1 MSLRRLLLIG
11 VAALLAVAGA
21 FWLSSGR
28 TLPRAVQ
35 QGEPVL
41 PGLEAQLNEIA
52 EIRIARGDGTAT
64 TLRRDATGWRVVER
78 DYPAD
83 LAQIRRLLTGLAALE
98 VLEEKTSDPKRYAQ
112 LEVDSV
118 GSPGG
123 RGTLVTLSADGRA
136 DAAMQLILGKSDGS
150 RAVFVRA
157 PDSPTSLLATP
168 QVVADAAPRR
178 WLATQ
183 LLDLPAERV
192 RRVSI
197 TARARPTYIAE
208 RGGDGSGP
216 LALTGVPPGRE
227 VADPAGVEAL
237 AAALVD
243 LRLDDVV
250 APGSATP
257 ASLSSGAEARFETRD
272 GLTVDI
278 RERESGTLRLMT
290 LEASGS
296 TDATRTEAEAIN
308 ARVRGR
314 EFEIAPFKASLLFRP
329 LEELLRS
336 R

>member
-11 VAALLAVAGA
+11 VAALVAVAGA

-35 QGEPVL
+35 EGEPVL
-41 PGLEAQLNEIA
+41 PGLAARLNEIA
-52 EIRIARGDGTAT
+52 EVRIARGDGTAT

-83 LAQIRRLLTGLAALE
+83 VAQIRRLLTDLAALR

-112 LEVDSV
+112 LEVDPVS
-118 GSPGG
+118 GPAA

-136 DAAMQLILGKSDGS
+136 DAATSLILGKTDGS

-157 PDSPTSLLATP
+157 PDAPTSLLATP

-183 LLDLPAERV
+183 LLDVPADRI

-197 TARARPTYIAE
+197 TARGQPAYIAE

-216 LALTGVPPGRE
+216 LTLTAVPPGRA
-227 VADPAGVEAL
+227 VASADTVEAL

-243 LRLDDVV
+243 LRIDDVV
-250 APGSATP
+250 SPGDAAA
-257 ASLSSGAEARFETRD
+257 ASLPSGAEARYTTRD
-272 GLTVDI
+272 GLTIDI
-278 RERESGTLRLMT
+278 RERESGTRRVIT
-290 LEASGS
+290 VEATGD
-296 TDATRTEAEAIN
+296 TDAARAEAQGIN

-314 EFEIAPFKASLLFRP
+314 EFEIPAYKASVLFRP